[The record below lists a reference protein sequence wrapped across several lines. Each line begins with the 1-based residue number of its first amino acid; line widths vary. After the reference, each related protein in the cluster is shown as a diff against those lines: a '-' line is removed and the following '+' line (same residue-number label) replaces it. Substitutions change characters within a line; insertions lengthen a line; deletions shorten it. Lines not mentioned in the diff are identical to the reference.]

1 MRRYG
6 WFATVALVLAL
17 ALLPARTGFG
27 HDLIVRVRDGRQIS
41 FAEMLRAL
49 KGGQVIYVGETHDN
63 PYHHGLQLRIIRELH
78 RAGKP
83 LAIGMEM
90 FTAESQ
96 KELDRWTAGRLSQES
111 FQKLYLREWSA
122 PWPLYGEILLFARDN
137 RIPLVGL
144 NIPREITRKVSRQG
158 FDSLTRAERRR
169 LPPDITCDVDPPY
182 MAMIRRSF
190 SNHDPGTGTFR
201 NFCEAQMLWNK
212 AMAFHL
218 LEFVRKNPARTLVV
232 IAGSGH
238 VIRGGMPTQAA
249 KVNASLAG
257 IVVLPDPAIPA
268 PGVTLADAD
277 YLWLSH

>member
-6 WFATVALVLAL
+6 WFAAAALVLAL

-27 HDLIVRVRDGRQIS
+27 HDLIVRVRDGRQVS
-41 FAEMLRAL
+41 FAEMVRAL

-63 PYHHGLQLRIIRELH
+63 PYHHDLQLRIIRELH
-78 RAGKP
+78 RTGKP

-111 FQKLYLREWSA
+111 FQKLYLREWSV
-122 PWPLYGEILLFARDN
+122 PWSYYGEILLFARDN
-137 RIPLVGL
+137 RVPLVGL

-158 FDSLTRAERRR
+158 FDSLSRAERRR
-169 LPPDITCDVDPPY
+169 LPPDITCDVDPAY

-190 SNHDPGTGTFR
+190 SDHDTSARTFR

-218 LEFVRKNPARTLVV
+218 LEFVRKNPGRTLVV

-238 VIRGGMPTQAA
+238 AIRGGMPTEVT

-257 IVVLPDPAIPA
+257 LVVLPDPAIPT
-268 PGVTLADAD
+268 PRVTLADAD